1 MTITADSFT
10 KIDLHDDLA
19 RCYRCLRQN
28 LAHKN
33 QLDCRIRCHT
43 RALLEKHI
51 ADVSS
56 LCTYFMFLLVKKLH
70 SMIIDQLTDSMLG
83 EHEP

>member
-10 KIDLHDDLA
+10 EIESHDDLA
-19 RCYRCLRQN
+19 MCYRCLRQN
-28 LAHKN
+28 LACSKN
-33 QLDCRIRCHT
+33 QLDCKNRCHT

-56 LCTYFMFLLVKKLH
+56 LSALILCSFLVKKRH
-70 SMIIDQLTDSMLG
+70 SMLG

>member
-56 LCTYFMFLLVKKLH
+56 LSALILCSFLVKKRH
-70 SMIIDQLTDSMLG
+70 SMLG

>member
-10 KIDLHDDLA
+10 KKDLHDDLA

-33 QLDCRIRCHT
+33 QLDCRIRCHA

-56 LCTYFMFLLVKKLH
+56 LSVRILCSFWSKSY
-70 SMIIDQLTDSMLG
+70 IR
-83 EHEP
+83 

>member
-19 RCYRCLRQN
+19 RCYRCLRQS
-28 LAHKN
+28 LDHKN

-56 LCTYFMFLLVKKLH
+56 LSVRILCSFWSKSY
-70 SMIIDQLTDSMLG
+70 IR
-83 EHEP
+83 

>member
-10 KIDLHDDLA
+10 EIESHNDLA
-19 RCYRCLRQN
+19 MCYRW
-28 LAHKN
+28 N
-33 QLDCRIRCHT
+33 QLDCKIRCHT

-56 LCTYFMFLLVKKLH
+56 LSALILCSFLVKKRH
-70 SMIIDQLTDSMLG
+70 SMLG

>member
-28 LAHKN
+28 LAYKN
-33 QLDCRIRCHT
+33 QLDCRIRCHSVLYWKNI
-43 RALLEKHI
+43 LLMYL
-51 ADVSS
+51 AS
-56 LCTYFMFLLVKKLH
+56 L
-70 SMIIDQLTDSMLG
+70 
-83 EHEP
+83 

>member
-19 RCYRCLRQN
+19 RCYRSLRQN

-56 LCTYFMFLLVKKLH
+56 LSVGILCSFWSKSY
-70 SMIIDQLTDSMLG
+70 IR
-83 EHEP
+83 